1 MDNGMTLIWGCSHF
15 SANACL
21 APICS
26 LHHVAVTTVEGI
38 GSTKTRLHPVQ
49 VTRAKG
55 AHDKATD
62 LLWVVGLSPLGK
74 GGIMARPLPHLL
86 RGGGWGLGCE
96 TEKGGGAMLR
106 LSPVVGRT

>member
-1 MDNGMTLIWGCSHF
+1 MTLIWGSSHF

-49 VTRAKG
+49 VTRG
-55 AHDKATD
+55 STKAALD
-62 LLWVVGLSPLGK
+62 CWDEDCSLSQ
-74 GGIMARPLPHLL
+74 GGILADHPPQFLVEV
-86 RGGGWGLGCE
+86 RG
-96 TEKGGGAMLR
+96 
-106 LSPVVGRT
+106 

>member
-1 MDNGMTLIWGCSHF
+1 MTLIWGFSHF

-38 GSTKTRLHPVQ
+38 GSTKSRLHPVQ

-74 GGIMARPLPHLL
+74 GGVVTGPLPISLGVG
-86 RGGGWGLGCE
+86 GGGWAVRQKKE
-96 TEKGGGAMLR
+96 EAPMLQ
-106 LSPVVGRT
+106 LSPVAG

>member
-1 MDNGMTLIWGCSHF
+1 MALTCGCSHF
-15 SANACL
+15 SVNACL

-55 AHDKATD
+55 VHDKGVD
-62 LLWVVGLSPLGK
+62 LLWVVGLSVTLGHRK
-74 GGIMARPLPHLL
+74 HGGLA
-86 RGGGWGLGCE
+86 
-96 TEKGGGAMLR
+96 T
-106 LSPVVGRT
+106 SPSP